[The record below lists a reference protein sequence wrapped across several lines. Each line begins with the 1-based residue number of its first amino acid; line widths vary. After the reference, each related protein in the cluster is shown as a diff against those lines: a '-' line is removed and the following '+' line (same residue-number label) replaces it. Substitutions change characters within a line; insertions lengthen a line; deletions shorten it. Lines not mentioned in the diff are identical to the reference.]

1 MKRKVLSI
9 ILIVLLNITIISCGR
24 EPGTSE
30 SGKIKGNINS
40 KGEKIY
46 HMPDGAY
53 YDKTDAE
60 QWFNTEA
67 EAKEA
72 GFRKSKR

>member
-1 MKRKVLSI
+1 MSILLLFILSI
-9 ILIVLLNITIISCGR
+9 SIVSCNSSKASDKGD
-24 EPGTSE
+24 
-30 SGKIKGNINS
+30 IKGNINS

-60 QWFNTEA
+60 QWFKTEA

>member
-1 MKRKVLSI
+1 MAMI
-9 ILIVLLNITIISCGR
+9 ALISLTIIACDKEGA
-24 EPGTSE
+24 TSDD
-30 SGKIKGNINS
+30 SKIKGNINS

>member
-1 MKRKVLSI
+1 MRKKIFLIFFIFLLSFS
-9 ILIVLLNITIISCGR
+9 IVACSSKTKEKGD
-24 EPGTSE
+24 
-30 SGKIKGNINS
+30 IKGNINS
-40 KGEKIY
+40 NGEKIY

-60 QWFNTEA
+60 QWFKTEA

-72 GFRKSKR
+72 GFRKSKK